1 MNRKTVERPRTLPPM
16 NDRVPRGQ
24 LRLDIWYG
32 PPAENSDA
40 PSRWQWQT
48 TDDREQREMGDV
60 LDVHHCNTP
69 LTTLEINR
77 LQLWEGLIAFGTD
90 ELPRPA
96 QPDAPCWRT
105 TKDGESRALRIQMF
119 ID

>member
-1 MNRKTVERPRTLPPM
+1 MKNPRTHVAPLHE
-16 NDRVPRGQ
+16 RVPRNQ

-32 PPAENSDA
+32 PPAENLDA
-40 PSRWQWQT
+40 PARWQWMT

-60 LDVHHCNTP
+60 LDVHHCHTP

-77 LQLWEGLIAFGTD
+77 LRLWEGLIAFGTD
-90 ELPRPA
+90 EVARPE

-105 TKDGESRALRIQMF
+105 NKDGETRALRIQMF
-119 ID
+119 I